1 MTRWTPA
8 SKHEK
13 LIFPSLEQGGSMRKT
28 VIGGVAVGIAAL
40 AFVGSAVGSS
50 ARSSGSSDINL
61 AFSTWNGY
69 IGLVIAD
76 KEGFWKK
83 RGLNVKYT
91 VIEDP
96 VQRFNALKAGKLNA
110 IATTVD
116 TFSRTNAEGIHSTMV
131 LGLDASVGG
140 DGIVSQKS
148 ITSVK
153 ALKGQKVAVSNGST
167 SQWLL
172 AYVLKHN
179 GLSLNDVKQI
189 DMTAGDAGAAFAA
202 GRVPVAVTWQPWLDR
217 ANTNKN
223 GHVLVDTHKYPT
235 IIVDEVA
242 FAPSYLKA
250 NPGDVVK
257 FIQGYNDAVKLLRTN
272 PEKAFGDVTKYL
284 GQTPAEIKATM
295 KDVPIWSLAQ
305 SKAYYGTTS
314 KPGPIYSVF
323 NQSAQFW
330 KSIGQI
336 KSLPNAKQAI
346 DPSFLQKVH

>member
-1 MTRWTPA
+1 
-8 SKHEK
+8 
-13 LIFPSLEQGGSMRKT
+13 MRKY
-28 VIGGVAVGIAAL
+28 VIGGLAAGAAAL
-40 AFVGSAVGSS
+40 AFVAAAFGGSS
-50 ARSSGSSDINL
+50 STAAGSDINL

-69 IGLVIAD
+69 IGLVIAS
-76 KEGFWKK
+76 KEGYFAKH
-83 RGLNVKYT
+83 GLKVKYT

-96 VQRFNALKAGKLNA
+96 VQRFNAFKAGKLNA

-140 DGIVSQKS
+140 DGIVAQKS

-153 ALKGQKVAVSNGST
+153 QLKGQKVAVSNGST

-172 AYVLKHN
+172 AYALQKN
-179 GLSLNDVKQI
+179 GMSLSDVKQI

-217 ANTNKN
+217 ANTNPK

-242 FAPSYLKA
+242 FAPSYIKA
-250 NPGDVVK
+250 YPDKVK
-257 FIQGYNDAVKLLRTN
+257 AFIAAYNDAVKLLRTN
-272 PEKAFGDVTKYL
+272 QAKAFADVTDYL
-284 GQTPAEIKATM
+284 GQKPADIKATM

-305 SKAYYGTTS
+305 SRAYYGTPA
-314 KPGPIYSVF
+314 KPGPIYKVF
-323 NQSAQFW
+323 TDSAKFW
-330 KSIGQI
+330 KTIGQI
-336 KSLPNAKQAI
+336 KSLPNAKTAI
-346 DPSFLQKVH
+346 DGSFLR

>member
-1 MTRWTPA
+1 
-8 SKHEK
+8 
-13 LIFPSLEQGGSMRKT
+13 MRKV
-28 VIGGVAVGIAAL
+28 VIGGLASAIAAL
-40 AFVGSAVGSS
+40 ALVAGASAGSAKQ
-50 ARSSGSSDINL
+50 ASGTDINL

-76 KEGFWKK
+76 KEGYFKK
-83 RGLNVKYT
+83 HGLNVKET

-96 VQRFNALKAGKLNA
+96 VQRFAAFKAGRLNAL
-110 IATTVD
+110 ATTVD
-116 TFSRTNAEGIHSTMV
+116 TYSREVAAGIPSVEV

-153 ALKGQKVAVSNGST
+153 QLKGQKVAVSNGST

-172 AYVLKHN
+172 AYVLGKN
-179 GLSLNDVKQI
+179 GMSLNDVNQVNL
-189 DMTAGDAGAAFAA
+189 TAGDAGAAFAA

-217 ANTNKN
+217 ANTNPK
-223 GHVLVDTHKYPT
+223 GHVLVDTTKYPT

-242 FAPSYLKA
+242 FAPSYVQQHPAQVKA
-250 NPGDVVK
+250 FIAAYGD
-257 FIQGYNDAVKLLRTN
+257 ALKLLKTN
-272 PEKAFGDVTKYL
+272 PSKAFADVTKYL

-305 SKAYYGTTS
+305 SRKYYGTPS
-314 KPGPIYSVF
+314 HPGPIYSVF
-323 NQSAQFW
+323 NSSAKFW

-336 KSLPNAKQAI
+336 KTLPNAKVSI
-346 DPSFLQKVH
+346 NGSFMR